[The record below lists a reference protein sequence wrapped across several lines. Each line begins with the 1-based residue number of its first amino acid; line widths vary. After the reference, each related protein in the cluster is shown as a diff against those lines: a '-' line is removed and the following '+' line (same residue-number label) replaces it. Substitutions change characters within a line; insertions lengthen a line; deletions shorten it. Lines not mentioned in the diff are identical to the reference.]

1 MTDNRT
7 GKQEGLPEGYS
18 IPEIGQMFGLS
29 TQRVRRI
36 IKEGKLGALELVP
49 TKAGPA
55 YRIPVELMVGAGYEL
70 KNPTGNASGA
80 EVEALKASLLDSAKR
95 ENELNKQIIQL
106 TDAKRDQQNEV
117 RTANE
122 QRDSAQANLDG
133 LRKTLDT
140 LQASLEAKTREVFLL
155 EQSLLRIPLA
165 IGTGTS
171 WWQKLKSKAKETN
184 TPSDTS
190 TATPL

>member
-1 MTDNRT
+1 
-7 GKQEGLPEGYS
+7 
-18 IPEIGQMFGLS
+18 MFGLS

-36 IKEGKLGALELVP
+36 IKEGKLGTLELVP

-80 EVEALKASLLDSAKR
+80 EVEALKASLEASTKR
-95 ENELNKQIIQL
+95 EIELNERLFQL
-106 TDAKRDQQNEV
+106 TNAKQDQWKDLQI
-117 RTANE
+117 ANE
-122 QRDSAQANLDG
+122 KRDSAQANLDG
-133 LRKTLDT
+133 LRRTLDS
-140 LQASLEAKTREVFLL
+140 LQASLEAKTREAYLL

-165 IGTGTS
+165 VGTGTS

-184 TPSDTS
+184 TPPDTS

>member
-1 MTDNRT
+1 VTDNRT

-36 IKEGKLGALELVP
+36 IKEGKLGTLELVP

-80 EVEALKASLLDSAKR
+80 EVEALKASLEASTKR
-95 ENELNKQIIQL
+95 EIELNERLFHLDHAKQ
-106 TDAKRDQQNEV
+106 DQWKDLQI
-117 RTANE
+117 ANE

-133 LRKTLDT
+133 LRRTLDS

-165 IGTGTS
+165 VGTGTS

>member
-1 MTDNRT
+1 
-7 GKQEGLPEGYS
+7 
-18 IPEIGQMFGLS
+18 MFGLS

-36 IKEGKLGALELVP
+36 IKEGKLGTLELVP

-80 EVEALKASLLDSAKR
+80 EVEALKASLEARTKR
-95 ENELNKQIIQL
+95 EIELNERLFQL
-106 TDAKRDQQNEV
+106 TNAKQDQWKDLQI
-117 RTANE
+117 ANE
-122 QRDSAQANLDG
+122 KRDSAQANLDG
-133 LRKTLDT
+133 LRRTLDS
-140 LQASLEAKTREVFLL
+140 LQASLEAKTREAYLL

-165 IGTGTS
+165 VGTGTS

-184 TPSDTS
+184 TPPDTS

>member
-36 IKEGKLGALELVP
+36 IKEGKLGTLELVP

-95 ENELNKQIIQL
+95 ENELHKQIIQL
-106 TDAKRDQQNEV
+106 TSTKR
-117 RTANE
+117 
-122 QRDSAQANLDG
+122 
-133 LRKTLDT
+133 
-140 LQASLEAKTREVFLL
+140 EAR
-155 EQSLLRIPLA
+155 
-165 IGTGTS
+165 
-171 WWQKLKSKAKETN
+171 
-184 TPSDTS
+184 
-190 TATPL
+190 TATPEPSRRTRQSQRTKRLGTSEPRRLTPDT

>member
-36 IKEGKLGALELVP
+36 IKEGKLGTLELVP

-80 EVEALKASLLDSAKR
+80 EVEALKASLEASEKQVLELRSQVLELDKAK
-95 ENELNKQIIQL
+95 Q
-106 TDAKRDQQNEV
+106 D
-117 RTANE
+117 
-122 QRDSAQANLDG
+122 RDSAQANLDG
-133 LRKTLDT
+133 LRRTLDS

-171 WWQKLKSKAKETN
+171 WWQKLKSKAKEAN
-184 TPSDTS
+184 TPPDTS

>member
-1 MTDNRT
+1 
-7 GKQEGLPEGYS
+7 
-18 IPEIGQMFGLS
+18 MFGLS

-36 IKEGKLGALELVP
+36 IKEGKLGTLELVP

-80 EVEALKASLLDSAKR
+80 EVEALKASLEASTKR
-95 ENELNKQIIQL
+95 EIELNERLYQL
-106 TDAKRDQQNEV
+106 TNAKQDQWKDLQI
-117 RTANE
+117 ANE
-122 QRDSAQANLDG
+122 KRDSAQANLDG
-133 LRKTLDT
+133 LRRTLDS
-140 LQASLEAKTREVFLL
+140 LQASLEAKTREAYLL

-165 IGTGTS
+165 VGTGTS

-184 TPSDTS
+184 TPPDTS

>member
-7 GKQEGLPEGYS
+7 GKQEGLSEGYS

-36 IKEGKLGALELVP
+36 IKEGKLGTLELVP

-80 EVEALKASLLDSAKR
+80 EVEALKASLIEVNLRLFDIQAKGDR
-95 ENELNKQIIQL
+95 HWHELQI
-106 TDAKRDQQNEV
+106 
-117 RTANE
+117 ANE

-165 IGTGTS
+165 VGTGTS
-171 WWQKLKSKAKETN
+171 WWQKLKSKAKEAN
-184 TPSDTS
+184 TPPDTS

>member
-1 MTDNRT
+1 
-7 GKQEGLPEGYS
+7 
-18 IPEIGQMFGLS
+18 MFGLS

-36 IKEGKLGALELVP
+36 IKEGKLGTLELVP

-80 EVEALKASLLDSAKR
+80 EVEALKASLEASTKR
-95 ENELNKQIIQL
+95 EIELNERLFQL
-106 TDAKRDQQNEV
+106 TNAKQDQWKDLQI
-117 RTANE
+117 ANE
-122 QRDSAQANLDG
+122 KRDSAQANLDG
-133 LRKTLDT
+133 LRRTLDS
-140 LQASLEAKTREVFLL
+140 LQASLEAKTREAYLL

-165 IGTGTS
+165 VGTGTS
-171 WWQKLKSKAKETN
+171 WWQKLKSKAKEAN
-184 TPSDTS
+184 TPPDTS

>member
-7 GKQEGLPEGYS
+7 GWQVGNPEGYS
-18 IPEIGQMFGLS
+18 IPEIAQMFGLS

-36 IKEGKLGALELVP
+36 IKEGKLGTLELVP

-55 YRIPVELMVGAGYEL
+55 YRIPIKLMLLAGYEIV
-70 KNPTGNASGA
+70 NPEGNATGA
-80 EVEALKASLLDSAKR
+80 EVQALKTSLEASEKLVQQLRSQVVELDKAK
-95 ENELNKQIIQL
+95 
-106 TDAKRDQQNEV
+106 
-117 RTANE
+117 E

-140 LQASLEAKTREVFLL
+140 LQASLEAKTREAYLL
-155 EQSLLRIPLA
+155 EQSLLRIPIA

-171 WWQKLKSKAKETN
+171 WWQKLKSKAKEAN
-184 TPSDTS
+184 TPPDTS

>member
-1 MTDNRT
+1 
-7 GKQEGLPEGYS
+7 
-18 IPEIGQMFGLS
+18 MFGLS

-36 IKEGKLGALELVP
+36 IKEGKLGTLELVP

-80 EVEALKASLLDSAKR
+80 EVEALKASLEASTKR
-95 ENELNKQIIQL
+95 EIELNERLFHLDHAKQ
-106 TDAKRDQQNEV
+106 DQWKDLQI
-117 RTANE
+117 ANE

-133 LRKTLDT
+133 LRRTLDS

-165 IGTGTS
+165 VGTGTS
-171 WWQKLKSKAKETN
+171 WWQKLKNKAKETN
-184 TPSDTS
+184 TPPDTS